1 LVFSCFKVVIEV
13 SVESVTFIYIT
24 TFIMYYERANLS
36 LGGTTKNVTPQISK
50 NYLISGQHRTHI
62 KKTFHSKLFIKRL
75 PKSCRI
81 QNSNWIYKKNCFDV
95 ENKCIRKKFQECHMR
110 DFFYQEQKRNLF
122 FGNLS
127 WMLIFKNSSNA
138 NLLGFFYR

>member
-1 LVFSCFKVVIEV
+1 MGFSCFKVVIEV
-13 SVESVTFIYIT
+13 SVESVAFIYIT
-24 TFIMYYERANLS
+24 TFIMYYGRANLS
-36 LGGTTKNVTPQISK
+36 LGGTTRSVTPQISK
-50 NYLISGQHRTHI
+50 NHPTLRQHRTHI
-62 KKTFHSKLFIKRL
+62 KKVFHSKLLIKRL

-122 FGNLS
+122 FGNLF
-127 WMLIFKNSSNA
+127 WMLIFKNTSNP
-138 NLLGFFYR
+138 NLLDFFYR